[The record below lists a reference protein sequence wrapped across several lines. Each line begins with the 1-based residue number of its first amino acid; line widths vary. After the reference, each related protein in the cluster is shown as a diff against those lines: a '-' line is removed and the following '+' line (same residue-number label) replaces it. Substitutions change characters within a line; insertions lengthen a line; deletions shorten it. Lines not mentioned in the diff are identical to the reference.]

1 MRNWYAFAKGRTD
14 GNQSQRD
21 LLGGKGANLAEMCNL
36 GISVPP
42 GFTLPTPLCLQYYD
56 DGSALSE
63 SVLHSIDEGLRHIE
77 KSLNGP
83 KFGDSKNPLLVSVRS
98 GAKVSMPGMMDTVL
112 NIGLTHTTLE
122 GLAERSGNRRF
133 ALDSYRRL
141 IQMYGDVVAGLERH
155 DLEAPLVK
163 LKEDNNLEFDHQLTE
178 AHLESIIESS
188 LEVFESLAGFAF
200 PQDPLEQ
207 VRRAVA
213 AVFGSWRTKR
223 AITYRELN
231 DIPEEWGT
239 AANIQAMVF
248 GNLGPTSGTG
258 VAFSR
263 DPSTG
268 GHRVLG
274 EWLPNAQGEDVVAG
288 IRTPGPLHGD
298 DETADND
305 VKSLENEQ
313 PTVYAELIETL
324 GRLERHYTDIQD
336 VEFTVQDEQL
346 FILQTRNAKR
356 TAAAALK
363 VAVDLVDEDLIT
375 ESTALN
381 RVDPEQISQLLH
393 PQLDPDADK
402 VVLAQGLNAS
412 PGAATGLPVIDP
424 DEAAEKAKD
433 GLNVILVRKETSP
446 EDIQGMH
453 AAKGILTATGGM
465 TSHAAVVARGM
476 GRPCVAGCRDL
487 VVDEQEAKV
496 GFRVAQTDDVLW
508 LEEGEELTIDGAT
521 GEVFR
526 GRIPTIQA
534 ELGGNFARFLGWAD
548 KTRTLKV
555 RANADTPEDA
565 ETAVR
570 LGGEGIGLC
579 RTEHMFFAPDRI
591 NVMRQMILSDD
602 EESRRAAL
610 KLLQPMQQEDF
621 EGIFRAMGAR
631 PVTIRLLDPPLHEFL
646 PQSNEDIEALAKA
659 MDTQPD
665 TIRRRADELHE
676 FNPMLGHRGCRLGIT
691 YPEIMEMQTTA
702 IVDAAC
708 IVAEEGLDVKPEIM
722 VPLVMEPEELSRI
735 REQIRGW
742 AHRVFERRS
751 VWVDVTIGT
760 MLELPRACLT
770 AGSVAQHADF
780 FSFGTND
787 LTQTTMGLSRDDSGK
802 FLPHYVKSGIL
813 AKDPFQSIDQNG
825 VGQLVKLGSDA
836 GRAAKKKLKL
846 GICGEHG
853 GDPASV
859 GFFHR
864 VGLDYVSCSPFRI
877 PVARLAAAQALLN
890 ES

>member
-14 GNQSQRD
+14 GNQSQKD

-42 GFTLPTPLCLQYYD
+42 GFTLPTPLCKQYYD
-56 DGSALSE
+56 DGSKLGE
-63 SVLHSIDEGLRHIE
+63 SVLHSIDEGLHHIE

-83 KFGDSKNPLLVSVRS
+83 KFGDAENPLLVSVRS
-98 GAKVSMPGMMDTVL
+98 GARVSMPGMMDTVL
-112 NIGLTHTTLE
+112 NIGLTNVTLE
-122 GLAERSGNRRF
+122 GLAKRSGNRRF

-141 IQMYGDVVAGLERH
+141 IQMYGDVVAGVERH
-155 DLEAPLVK
+155 ELEAPLVR
-163 LKEDNNLEFDHQLTE
+163 LKSEHKLEFDHQLTE
-178 AHLESIIESS
+178 SHLETIIEES
-188 LEVFESLAGFAF
+188 LAIFESLAGYPF
-200 PQDPLEQ
+200 PQDPLQQ
-207 VRRAVA
+207 VRQAVA

-223 AITYRELN
+223 AVTYRELN
-231 DIPEEWGT
+231 EIPEAWGT
-239 AANIQAMVF
+239 AANVQAMVF
-248 GNLGPTSGTG
+248 GNMGATSGTG

-268 GHRVLG
+268 SHKVLG

-288 IRTPGPLHGD
+288 IRTPGPLHAED
-298 DETADND
+298 EDETNE
-305 VKSLENEQ
+305 VQSLQKEQ
-313 PTVYAELIETL
+313 PKVYGELIETL

-356 TAAAALK
+356 TAGAALK
-363 VAVDLVDEDLIT
+363 IAVDLFDEGLID
-375 ESTALN
+375 EGTALQ

-393 PQLDPDADK
+393 PQLDPGAEK
-402 VVLAQGLNAS
+402 TILAKGLNAS

-424 DEAAEKAKD
+424 DEAAERAKD
-433 GLNVILVRKETSP
+433 GLDVILVRKETSP

-453 AAKGILTATGGM
+453 AARGILTATGGM

-487 VVDEQEAKV
+487 VVDEETTRV
-496 GFRVAQTDDVLW
+496 GFRTEGSDEIDW
-508 LEEGEELTIDGAT
+508 LEPNEELTIDGAT

-526 GRIPTIQA
+526 GRIATIQA

-548 KTRTLKV
+548 KTRKLKV

-570 LGGEGIGLC
+570 LGAEGIGLC

-591 NVMRQMILSDD
+591 NVMRRMILSDD
-602 EESRRAAL
+602 KESRQEAL
-610 KLLQPMQQEDF
+610 KLLQPMQQADF
-621 EGIFRAMGAR
+621 VGIFRAMGAK

-646 PQSNEDIEALAKA
+646 PQSDEDIAELAKT
-659 MDTQPD
+659 MGTSEES
-665 TIRRRADELHE
+665 IRRRADDLHE

-691 YPEIMEMQTTA
+691 YPEIMQMQTTA

-708 IVAEEGLDVKPEIM
+708 IVAEEGIDVKPEIM
-722 VPLVMEPEELSRI
+722 VPLVMEPEELRRI
-735 REQIRGW
+735 RDVLRGW
-742 AHRVFERRS
+742 AHEVFERRS

-770 AGSVAQHADF
+770 AGEVADYADF

-813 AKDPFQSIDQNG
+813 PRDPFQSIDQNG
-825 VGQLVKLGSDA
+825 VGQLVQLGAQA
-836 GRAAKKKLKL
+836 GRQKKKKLKL
-846 GICGEHG
+846 GVCGEHG
-853 GDPASV
+853 GDPASIE
-859 GFFHR
+859 FFHR
-864 VGLDYVSCSPFRI
+864 TGLNYVSCSPFRI
-877 PVARLAAAQALLN
+877 PVARLAAAQALLR

>member
-42 GFTLPTPLCLQYYD
+42 GFTLPTPLCQQYYD
-56 DGSALSE
+56 DGSKLSE
-63 SVLHSIDEGLRHIE
+63 SVLHSIDEGLHHIE

-83 KFGDSKNPLLVSVRS
+83 KFGDAENPLLVSVRS
-98 GAKVSMPGMMDTVL
+98 GARVSMPGMMDTVL
-112 NIGLTHTTLE
+112 NIGLTNITLE
-122 GLAERSGNRRF
+122 GLAKRSGNRRF

-155 DLEAPLVK
+155 ELEAPLVR
-163 LKEDNNLEFDHQLTE
+163 LKNEHNLEFDHQLTE
-178 AHLESIIESS
+178 AHLGAIIK
-188 LEVFESLAGFAF
+188 ESLGIFEKLAGYPF

-207 VRRAVA
+207 VRQAVA
-213 AVFGSWRTKR
+213 AVFGSWGTKR
-223 AITYRELN
+223 AVTYRELN
-231 DIPEEWGT
+231 EIPGAWGT

-248 GNLGPTSGTG
+248 GNLGATSGTG

-268 GHRVLG
+268 AHKVLG

-288 IRTPGPLHGD
+288 IRTPGPLHAE
-298 DETADND
+298 DEDAANE
-305 VKSLENEQ
+305 VQSLEKEQ
-313 PTVYAELIETL
+313 PKVYKELIDTL

-356 TAAAALK
+356 TAGAALK
-363 VAVDLVDEDLIT
+363 IAVDLVEEDLID
-375 ESTALN
+375 EGTALM

-393 PQLDPDADK
+393 PQLDPNAEK
-402 VVLAQGLNAS
+402 TLLARGLNAS
-412 PGAATGLPVIDP
+412 PGAATGVPVIDP
-424 DEAAEKAKD
+424 DAAAERAKD
-433 GLNVILVRKETSP
+433 GTNVILVRKETSP

-453 AAKGILTATGGM
+453 AARGILTATGGM

-487 VVDEQEAKV
+487 VVDEAANRV
-496 GFRVAQTDDVLW
+496 GFRQADSDDIVW
-508 LEEGEELTIDGAT
+508 LNEGEELTIDGAT

-526 GRIPTIQA
+526 GKIPTIRA
-534 ELGGNFARFLGWAD
+534 ELGGNFAKFLGWAD
-548 KTRTLKV
+548 RTRKLFV

-570 LGGEGIGLC
+570 LGAEGIGLC

-591 NVMRQMILSDD
+591 NVMRRMILAEDK
-602 EESRRAAL
+602 ESRREAL

-621 EGIFRAMGAR
+621 EGIFRAMGAK

-646 PQSNEDIEALAKA
+646 PQSDEDIAELAKA
-659 MDTQPD
+659 METTPES
-665 TIRRRADELHE
+665 IRRRADDLHE
-676 FNPMLGHRGCRLGIT
+676 FNPMLGHRGCRLGVT

-708 IVAEEGLDVKPEIM
+708 IVAEEGIDVKPEIM
-722 VPLVMEPEELSRI
+722 VPLVMEQEELRRI
-735 REQIRGW
+735 REVIRAW
-742 AHRVFERRS
+742 AHAVFERRS

-770 AGSVAQHADF
+770 AGEVAEHAD

-787 LTQTTMGLSRDDSGK
+787 LTQTTMGLSRDDAGN

-813 AKDPFQSIDQNG
+813 PRDPFQSIDQAG
-825 VGQLVKLGSDA
+825 VGQLVKLGVEA
-836 GRAAKKKLKL
+836 GRSKKKKLKL
-846 GICGEHG
+846 GVCGEHG
-853 GDPASV
+853 GDPASIE
-859 GFFHR
+859 FFHR
-864 VGLDYVSCSPFRI
+864 VGLNYVSCSPFRI
-877 PVARLAAAQALLN
+877 PVARLAAAQALLS

>member
-14 GNQSQRD
+14 GNQSQKD

-42 GFTLPTPLCLQYYD
+42 GFTLPTPLCQQYYQ
-56 DGSALSE
+56 DGSKLSD
-63 SVLHSIDEGLRHIE
+63 SVLRSIDEGLHHIE

-83 KFGDSKNPLLVSVRS
+83 KFGDAENPLLVSVRS
-98 GAKVSMPGMMDTVL
+98 GARVSMPGMMDTVL
-112 NIGLTHTTLE
+112 NIGLTNITLE
-122 GLAERSGNRRF
+122 GLAKRSGNRRF

-141 IQMYGDVVAGLERH
+141 IQMYGDVVAGVERH
-155 DLEAPLVK
+155 KLEAPLVRIK
-163 LKEDNNLEFDHQLTE
+163 KEHQLEFDHQLTE
-178 AHLESIIESS
+178 AHLETIIEES
-188 LEVFESLAGFAF
+188 LRTFEALAGFPF
-200 PQDPLEQ
+200 PQDPLDQ

-213 AVFGSWRTKR
+213 AVFGSWGTKR
-223 AITYRELN
+223 AVTYRELN
-231 DIPEEWGT
+231 EIPSEWGT

-248 GNLGPTSGTG
+248 GNLGATSGTG

-268 GHRVLG
+268 AHKVLG

-288 IRTPGPLHGD
+288 IRTPGPLHAE
-298 DETADND
+298 DEVETNE
-305 VKSLENEQ
+305 VQSLEKEQ
-313 PTVYAELIETL
+313 PAVYKELIDTL

-356 TAAAALK
+356 TAGAALK
-363 VAVDLVDEDLIT
+363 IAVDLVDEGLIE
-375 ESTALN
+375 ESTALH

-393 PQLDPDADK
+393 PQLDPNAEK
-402 VVLAQGLNAS
+402 TELARGLNAS

-424 DEAAEKAKD
+424 DEAAERAKD
-433 GLNVILVRKETSP
+433 GLDVILVRKETSP

-453 AAKGILTATGGM
+453 AARGILTATGGM

-476 GRPCVAGCRDL
+476 GRPCVAGCREL
-487 VVDEQEAKV
+487 VVDEELKKV
-496 GFRVAQTDDVLW
+496 GFRSPDSDEVQW
-508 LEEGEELTIDGAT
+508 LADGEELTIDGAT
-521 GEVFR
+521 GEVFK

-534 ELGGNFARFLGWAD
+534 ELGGNFGRFLGWAD
-548 KTRTLKV
+548 KTRKLKV

-570 LGGEGIGLC
+570 LGAEGIGLC

-591 NVMRQMILSDD
+591 NVMRRMILADD
-602 EESRRAAL
+602 KESRREAL
-610 KLLQPMQQEDF
+610 KLLQPMQQQDF
-621 EGIFRAMGAR
+621 EGIFRAMGAK

-646 PQSNEDIEALAKA
+646 PQSDEDIAELARS
-659 MDTQPD
+659 MGT
-665 TIRRRADELHE
+665 TEESIRRRSEDLHE

-708 IVAEEGLDVKPEIM
+708 IVAEEGIDVKPEIM
-722 VPLVMEPEELSRI
+722 VPLVMEPEELRRI
-735 REQIRGW
+735 REVIRDW
-742 AHRVFERRS
+742 AHAVFERRS

-770 AGSVAQHADF
+770 AGQVAEHADF

-813 AKDPFQSIDQNG
+813 PRDPFQSIDQTG
-825 VGQLVKLGSDA
+825 VGQLVELGVNA
-836 GRAAKKKLKL
+836 GRQKKKKLKL
-846 GICGEHG
+846 GVCGEHG
-853 GDPASV
+853 GDPASIE
-859 GFFHR
+859 FFHR
-864 VGLDYVSCSPFRI
+864 AGLNYVSCSPFRI
-877 PVARLAAAQALLN
+877 PVARLAAAQALLS

>member
-42 GFTLPTPLCLQYYD
+42 GFTLPTPLCQQYHD
-56 DGSALSE
+56 DGSKLSD
-63 SVLHSIDEGLRHIE
+63 SVLHSIDEGLHHIE

-83 KFGDSKNPLLVSVRS
+83 KFGDAENPLLVSVRS
-98 GAKVSMPGMMDTVL
+98 GARVSMPGMMDTVL
-112 NIGLTHTTLE
+112 NIGLTNLTLE
-122 GLAERSGNRRF
+122 GLAKRSGNRRF

-155 DLEAPLVK
+155 ELEAPLIR
-163 LKEDNNLEFDHQLTE
+163 LKNEHSLEFDHQLTE
-178 AHLESIIESS
+178 AHLSAIIE
-188 LEVFESLAGFAF
+188 ESLATFEKLAGYPF

-207 VRRAVA
+207 VRQAVA
-213 AVFGSWRTKR
+213 AVFGSWGTKR
-223 AITYRELN
+223 AVTYRELN
-231 DIPEEWGT
+231 EIPGAWGT

-248 GNLGPTSGTG
+248 GNLGATSGTG

-268 GHRVLG
+268 AHKVLG

-288 IRTPGPLHGD
+288 IRTPGPLHAE
-298 DETADND
+298 DEAATNE
-305 VKSLENEQ
+305 VQSLEREQ
-313 PTVYAELIETL
+313 PKVYKELIDTL

-356 TAAAALK
+356 TAGAALK
-363 VAVDLVDEDLIT
+363 IAVDLVEEDLID
-375 ESTALN
+375 EGTALM

-393 PQLDPDADK
+393 PQLDPNAEK
-402 VVLAQGLNAS
+402 TLLACGLNAS
-412 PGAATGLPVIDP
+412 PGAATGVPVIDP
-424 DEAAEKAKD
+424 DDAAEQAKD
-433 GLNVILVRKETSP
+433 GTNVILVRKETSP

-453 AAKGILTATGGM
+453 AARGILTATGGM

-476 GRPCVAGCRDL
+476 GRPCVAGCRNL
-487 VVDEQEAKV
+487 VVDEAANRV
-496 GFRVAQTDDVLW
+496 GFRQADSDDIVW
-508 LEEGEELTIDGAT
+508 LNEGEELTIDGAT

-526 GRIPTIQA
+526 GKIPTIRA
-534 ELGGNFARFLGWAD
+534 ELGGNFAKFLGWAD
-548 KTRTLKV
+548 HTRKLFV

-570 LGGEGIGLC
+570 LGAEGIGLC

-591 NVMRQMILSDD
+591 NVMRRMILAEDK
-602 EESRRAAL
+602 ESRREAL

-621 EGIFRAMGAR
+621 EGIFRAMGAK

-646 PQSNEDIEALAKA
+646 PQSDEDIAELAKA
-659 MDTQPD
+659 METTPES
-665 TIRRRADELHE
+665 IRRRADELHE
-676 FNPMLGHRGCRLGIT
+676 FNPMLGHRGCRLGVT
-691 YPEIMEMQTTA
+691 YPEIREMQTTA

-708 IVAEEGLDVKPEIM
+708 IVAEEGIDVKPEIM
-722 VPLVMEPEELSRI
+722 VPLVMEQEELRRI
-735 REQIRGW
+735 REVIRGW
-742 AHRVFERRS
+742 AHAVFERRS

-770 AGSVAQHADF
+770 AGEVAEHADF

-787 LTQTTMGLSRDDSGK
+787 LTQTTMGLSRDDAGN
-802 FLPHYVKSGIL
+802 FLPHYVKSAIL
-813 AKDPFQSIDQNG
+813 PRDPFQSIDQAG
-825 VGQLVKLGSDA
+825 VGQLVKLGVEA
-836 GRAAKKKLKL
+836 GRSKKKKLKL
-846 GICGEHG
+846 GVCGEHG
-853 GDPASV
+853 GDPASIE
-859 GFFHR
+859 FFHR
-864 VGLDYVSCSPFRI
+864 VGLNYVSCSPFRI
-877 PVARLAAAQALLN
+877 PVARLAAAQALLS